1 MNSSTKMLLLQAR
14 AMLVHVFTASGLV
27 AGFMALLAINQGAW
41 QEAALWM
48 LVCQIIDGIDGT
60 FARWW
65 RVRELLPEYDG
76 KTIDFVVDFFTY
88 AIIPAYFLYHSALL
102 SAPWNL
108 VAVCI
113 ILLVSGVYYGKSGMV
128 SEDHHFVGFPVMW
141 NLIVFFQFFA
151 IGVAPLALHLGLVV
165 VFAILHFVPLHYA
178 YPSRTNRYRWLIWS
192 LTLLLAIA
200 CSLLILWHPDA
211 PAWLRYLAL
220 ALGAMFLLLAVYETP
235 WIRRKVVKK
244 L

>member
-27 AGFMALLAINQGAW
+27 AGFMALLAINRGAW

-48 LVCQIIDGIDGT
+48 LLCQVIDGIDGT

-102 SAPWNL
+102 SAPWNM

-151 IGVAPLALHLGLVV
+151 NGLLQLALNSTVKD
-165 VFAILHFVPLHYA
+165 FAIRIGPYGGNEHILLKPGSFRHSSNFVRVGKVDFVKSIFTTCFGHGCA
-178 YPSRTNRYRWLIWS
+178 E
-192 LTLLLAIA
+192 A
-200 CSLLILWHPDA
+200 CI
-211 PAWLRYLAL
+211 
-220 ALGAMFLLLAVYETP
+220 
-235 WIRRKVVKK
+235 KVVALKQCSV
-244 L
+244 LL